1 MNESN
6 LIESFPVS
14 LNEAVVFFMEKGY
27 TPDKYGYLCKR
38 NKYVKIVE
46 SGFSIV
52 DKSKLWN
59 ERGVAIKDN
68 IVLLHIAD

>member
-14 LNEAVVFFMEKGY
+14 LNETVMFFMEKGY
-27 TPDKYGYLCKR
+27 TPDKYGYLCKG
-38 NKYVKIVE
+38 NKYIKLLE
-46 SGFSIV
+46 NGFSIV
-52 DKSKLWN
+52 NKNKLWN
-59 ERGVAIKDN
+59 KNGVTIDDS

>member
-14 LNEAVVFFMEKGY
+14 LNEAVMFFMEKGY

-38 NKYVKIVE
+38 NRYIKLVE
-46 SGFSIV
+46 NGYAIV
-52 DKSKLWN
+52 DKSKLWTKK
-59 ERGVAIKDN
+59 GVAIDDK